1 MSLSISELE
10 NLIKHHN
17 HLYWHQQPEI
27 SDVDYDLLVVQL
39 KSLNPESAVLSDLGF
54 KFDEVGTKVQ
64 HQKPMLSLDKCYDE
78 ENLLKWTNK
87 SPKCSWVMMPK
98 IDGMAC
104 SLLYKNGRLIQ
115 GATRGT
121 GVIGEDITQNIA
133 QVVPNKIEISGE
145 IEVRGELYLPI
156 STFAQYQN
164 EYSNPRNAVAG
175 FCKRKEQT
183 QNIGIKFLAYDL
195 IDAVTNNMVDKLTTL
210 SLQGFDIPFWKLF
223 KSDFLMHAAF
233 EEVLEHRQSYDYEMD
248 GIVFRINEDQI
259 YEEMGYT
266 THHPKGAIAYK
277 FSGDEKITILNSVSW
292 QVSRTGILTPLAHIE
307 PVYLNGANI
316 SKITLH
322 HANMIKTKNLSL
334 NSQILVSRRGGV
346 IPHVEKV
353 IVAGEIPIIIPTHC
367 DSCQGATYFE
377 GDFLQ
382 ASHTDHCVSKLSQR
396 INYFIEQMEIE
407 GIGPT
412 WVEKLIDENLL
423 RDIPDLFRL
432 NRADLIGLDG
442 IGDTRINGWLSSIQL
457 AKNIELSRFL
467 TALGIENLGKKTV
480 EDLVNHFGDLPTI
493 RSLTISQLNSLHGFA
508 DKTAMTITQGL
519 TQKSQLIEDL
529 LQYISFKEKQKI
541 TGPLQNLKFL
551 FTGTLENLKRN
562 EAEELVIQ
570 QGGQIAST
578 INKNLNYLVVGE
590 KAGSKLEKAQKL
602 GIKVLNEIEFM
613 ELLKVKDVEK

>member
-27 SDVDYDLLVVQL
+27 SDADYDLLVEQL
-39 KSLNPESAVLSDLGF
+39 KSLNPESDVLSDLGF

-145 IEVRGELYLPI
+145 IEIRGELYLPI
-156 STFAQYQN
+156 STFVQYQN

-195 IDAVTNNMVDKLTTL
+195 IDAVTNNMIDKLTTL

-223 KSDFLMHAAF
+223 KSDFLMQAAY

-277 FSGDEKITILNSVSW
+277 FSGDEKITTLNSVSW

-334 NSQILVSRRGGV
+334 NAQILVSRRGGV

-353 IVAGEIPIIIPTHC
+353 IVAGEIPITIPTHC
-367 DSCQGATYFE
+367 DSCQGPTYFE
-377 GDFLQ
+377 GDFLR
-382 ASHTDHCVSKLSQR
+382 ATHTDQCVSKLSQR

-407 GIGPT
+407 GIGPS

-432 NRADLIGLDG
+432 NRDDLIELDG
-442 IGDTRINGWLSSIQL
+442 IGDIRINGWLSSIQL

-467 TALGIENLGKKTV
+467 TALGIENLGKKTA
-480 EDLVNHFGDLPTI
+480 EDLVTHFGDLNTI
-493 RSLTISQLNSLHGFA
+493 RNVTVSQLNNLHGFA
-508 DKTAMTITQGL
+508 DKTAIAITQGL
-519 TQKSQLIEDL
+519 IQKSQLIEEL
-529 LQYISFKEKQKI
+529 LQYISFKDSQKI
-541 TGPLQNLKFL
+541 IGPLQNLKFL

-562 EAEELVIQ
+562 EAEDLVIQ
-570 QGGQIAST
+570 RGGQIAST

-602 GIKVLNEIEFM
+602 GVKILNEIKFM
-613 ELLKVKDVEK
+613 ELLKVKNAEE